1 MSQRAATPRRT
12 TRNSRGLR
20 ETTPTDGRSPRE
32 SSVTSDDDLQLTS
45 TPLRRSQRL
54 RKSSVTSDDGNR
66 PAPTPA
72 RRTRT
77 SRESSV
83 ASDDDDRSAPTIRN
97 FQRAQAVPVLTPIK
111 EESPTP
117 TPARFKTPAFDESL
131 TPFAARF
138 NTPYAGGLESTFAA
152 AEIESPAIEQTPT
165 QTSADGVPEPSPVHI
180 ANVEQR
186 IAQPSPTETA
196 LAEQSATTA
205 TRSPTALVA
214 SPTTASTNPAARASP
229 TAVVASLTA
238 PALST
243 RERLNPRIVSSLAP
257 WENDRSPAP
266 LHKVGLGFTLQP
278 VSPLQYYFGI
288 TDDELQDLIRKDQC
302 DEPEVDEPD
311 RAWIQVRRERT
322 KARRQYK
329 LQRRYDQLRR
339 TFKLPEYF
347 SEQTH
352 SIITGEDPGQYT
364 ETYGSFKHEE
374 GHAFGARLLQAI
386 KDDHERRGCECPLP
400 QVYQSRAEAEAGQGT
415 FRFFRFQVPGS
426 FNIWVFMRKDD
437 WHWHCTCDNKALS
450 DFALWVRKHK
460 AEKRAQIDSAEQL
473 LREER
478 EETAKRLSRKRKAQD
493 DEAELVEPVATRLVD
508 GPLLRGAAAVR
519 RKTAHLKSTRL
530 VRSVRAAGVSLA
542 SQTVQSMGGVFS
554 TAAIIMGTSVKHFLS
569 KVGAQLSTVWNTK
582 QAQTAIERRTQD
594 ENGHLVVKRLKSQ
607 HYVPVTTA
615 KDQAA
620 WDAAKQSAVPSPFDE
635 YAWFEWTDDPKKY
648 VGEWYLKRF
657 KILGDNV
664 YRELVS
670 GKYHFD
676 VSEDA
681 IREHNRRTYYQV
693 KAGLMKRDQ
702 EYDVELSLRLH
713 RHAMDRNRVDD
724 VENPT
729 DVKHNR
735 AGDEPAHAKGK
746 YKLPKYHMDRIR
758 ISWEEGSA
766 AVSQMI
772 EGLYYDKNLIPRL
785 KEKFGPKPPKDLS
798 KFTSKDFAEQA
809 RKARNYMVRFLQ
821 DEPALDD
828 GMKLAITRF
837 IADMDAIHKLDIPY
851 SLVEFPGK
859 ADEKVLPGSWP
870 LDLLE
875 DVPIEGLYI
884 RPIHEL
890 QAPERQSPNGTGESP
905 RGDLAPFV
913 GDLPPAVPWV
923 PSRSILKDPSEVP
936 LKRHPMPGDKPKLPT
951 GPTIRFSEELRSF
964 RSPRHRPYRLTVPE
978 PEDAKGKKVDEKKG
992 PRALKEKKLTEKK
1005 GAVVRK
1011 EKNAIEKKEP
1021 DVPRETK
1028 KLWNMYLTDV
1038 FSGHVKRPRQLFNQ
1052 QPPLGRPEDQTM
1064 DEAGIS
1070 KMENHITG
1078 EEYLEAPPPT
1088 KYEKFLQRTRE
1099 EIFEGG
1105 WNIGPTRKKPPPFFD
1120 DTVPR
1125 YFARVQESHNGGMVD
1140 KLSPSKVVQ
1149 RDTKKSPYRPI
1160 RAAQLGSPPPP
1171 SPKKSIEQI
1180 MAERDLVLNDRSGDL
1195 FPDADLQIATKK
1207 LEDLNIARQVREE
1220 EQAAA
1225 ERARAELARLKEEE
1239 RRRRE
1244 AEERRKAEEER
1255 RRREEQERRAAEQ
1268 ARRRQEVE
1276 AARLREEERRVEEE
1290 HRRMALGLRRP
1301 TRAIITRLNDPWAS
1315 RVAGIRGSQEGQ
1327 PLATTPD
1334 GTALTKRDFL
1344 EKLLPET
1351 AWLNDNIIIGAI
1363 QHIGDLV
1370 NEKAG
1375 GTKENPKCA
1384 TFTSYFYPRLESA
1397 GPTGV
1402 ARLMRRAGVRK
1413 DNFKNIQ
1420 SILIPICSG
1429 AHWTLAV
1436 VLPQKGAVLH
1446 MDSLRGGRGHPAV
1459 TNKIMEWVKVT
1470 LGEDFVPSEWSA
1482 INIDGPMQTNG
1493 YDCGVFTITN
1503 GLCMALG
1510 LNPKESYA
1518 PSQLTTARTMLAAIL
1533 LNGGF
1538 KGQFDLAGV

>member
-83 ASDDDDRSAPTIRN
+83 ASDDDDRSAPTSRPRSRRSRSRSVESTTDAAACPPSGQATSTAAHPQAQLPLPPTLPESTPTTPQPARTAVRN
-97 FQRAQAVPVLTPIK
+97 FQRSQAVPVLTPIK

-238 PALST
+238 PASST

-352 SIITGEDPGQYT
+352 SIITGEDPGHYT

-542 SQTVQSMGGVFS
+542 SPTVQSMGGVFS

-569 KVGAQLSTVWNTK
+569 KVGAQRKWIASYC
-582 QAQTAIERRTQD
+582 
-594 ENGHLVVKRLKSQ
+594 LVAC
-607 HYVPVTTA
+607 T
-615 KDQAA
+615 
-620 WDAAKQSAVPSPFDE
+620 
-635 YAWFEWTDDPKKY
+635 
-648 VGEWYLKRF
+648 
-657 KILGDNV
+657 
-664 YRELVS
+664 
-670 GKYHFD
+670 
-676 VSEDA
+676 
-681 IREHNRRTYYQV
+681 
-693 KAGLMKRDQ
+693 
-702 EYDVELSLRLH
+702 
-713 RHAMDRNRVDD
+713 
-724 VENPT
+724 
-729 DVKHNR
+729 
-735 AGDEPAHAKGK
+735 
-746 YKLPKYHMDRIR
+746 
-758 ISWEEGSA
+758 
-766 AVSQMI
+766 
-772 EGLYYDKNLIPRL
+772 
-785 KEKFGPKPPKDLS
+785 
-798 KFTSKDFAEQA
+798 
-809 RKARNYMVRFLQ
+809 
-821 DEPALDD
+821 
-828 GMKLAITRF
+828 
-837 IADMDAIHKLDIPY
+837 
-851 SLVEFPGK
+851 
-859 ADEKVLPGSWP
+859 
-870 LDLLE
+870 LLTC
-875 DVPIEGLYI
+875 Y
-884 RPIHEL
+884 
-890 QAPERQSPNGTGESP
+890 
-905 RGDLAPFV
+905 
-913 GDLPPAVPWV
+913 
-923 PSRSILKDPSEVP
+923 
-936 LKRHPMPGDKPKLPT
+936 
-951 GPTIRFSEELRSF
+951 
-964 RSPRHRPYRLTVPE
+964 
-978 PEDAKGKKVDEKKG
+978 
-992 PRALKEKKLTEKK
+992 
-1005 GAVVRK
+1005 
-1011 EKNAIEKKEP
+1011 
-1021 DVPRETK
+1021 
-1028 KLWNMYLTDV
+1028 
-1038 FSGHVKRPRQLFNQ
+1038 
-1052 QPPLGRPEDQTM
+1052 
-1064 DEAGIS
+1064 
-1070 KMENHITG
+1070 
-1078 EEYLEAPPPT
+1078 
-1088 KYEKFLQRTRE
+1088 
-1099 EIFEGG
+1099 
-1105 WNIGPTRKKPPPFFD
+1105 
-1120 DTVPR
+1120 
-1125 YFARVQESHNGGMVD
+1125 
-1140 KLSPSKVVQ
+1140 
-1149 RDTKKSPYRPI
+1149 
-1160 RAAQLGSPPPP
+1160 
-1171 SPKKSIEQI
+1171 
-1180 MAERDLVLNDRSGDL
+1180 
-1195 FPDADLQIATKK
+1195 
-1207 LEDLNIARQVREE
+1207 
-1220 EQAAA
+1220 
-1225 ERARAELARLKEEE
+1225 
-1239 RRRRE
+1239 
-1244 AEERRKAEEER
+1244 
-1255 RRREEQERRAAEQ
+1255 
-1268 ARRRQEVE
+1268 
-1276 AARLREEERRVEEE
+1276 
-1290 HRRMALGLRRP
+1290 
-1301 TRAIITRLNDPWAS
+1301 
-1315 RVAGIRGSQEGQ
+1315 
-1327 PLATTPD
+1327 
-1334 GTALTKRDFL
+1334 
-1344 EKLLPET
+1344 
-1351 AWLNDNIIIGAI
+1351 
-1363 QHIGDLV
+1363 
-1370 NEKAG
+1370 
-1375 GTKENPKCA
+1375 
-1384 TFTSYFYPRLESA
+1384 
-1397 GPTGV
+1397 
-1402 ARLMRRAGVRK
+1402 
-1413 DNFKNIQ
+1413 
-1420 SILIPICSG
+1420 
-1429 AHWTLAV
+1429 
-1436 VLPQKGAVLH
+1436 
-1446 MDSLRGGRGHPAV
+1446 
-1459 TNKIMEWVKVT
+1459 
-1470 LGEDFVPSEWSA
+1470 
-1482 INIDGPMQTNG
+1482 
-1493 YDCGVFTITN
+1493 
-1503 GLCMALG
+1503 
-1510 LNPKESYA
+1510 
-1518 PSQLTTARTMLAAIL
+1518 
-1533 LNGGF
+1533 
-1538 KGQFDLAGV
+1538 